1 MAVSLELP
9 FSGKTQTSRH
19 CSQQAAV
26 SAART
31 RAGKSWLYLAWLAHV
46 EQATDAGAAE
56 HFGWPLSSICSIRN
70 GLFDRGC
77 IAVAG
82 VTKSRFNKSVTLWK
96 VSDVGVTALREQGE
110 SRRREIVKARDGLSK
125 VPLSE

>member
-1 MAVSLELP
+1 MNIEPQPALP

-26 SAART
+26 SASRT
-31 RAGKSWLYLAWLAHV
+31 RAVKSRQYLEWLARV
-46 EQATDAGAAE
+46 EMATDAGAAE

-70 GLFDRGC
+70 GLFDQGC
-77 IAVAG
+77 IAVYG

-96 VSDVGVTALREQGE
+96 VSDVGLIRLKGN
-110 SRRREIVKARDGLSK
+110 G
-125 VPLSE
+125 

>member
-1 MAVSLELP
+1 MNSEPQPALP

-19 CSQQAAV
+19 CSQQAA
-26 SAART
+26 AAASLK
-31 RAGKSWLYLAWLAHV
+31 RAAKAMKYLGWLASV
-46 EQATDAGAAE
+46 EKATDAGAAE

-77 IAVAG
+77 IAVYG

-96 VSDVGVTALREQGE
+96 VSDVGLAALRRMG
-110 SRRREIVKARDGLSK
+110 
-125 VPLSE
+125 